1 MGTARGRDR
10 IELGLATRPG
20 GWIYGAISIAING
33 RGLRDVIDE
42 VEASQRSLPGWK
54 FGPGEPIPHH
64 LPLGELCA
72 RPVRDHFLGEP
83 GHKHGVTEGKSM
95 LLTCTCGEYG
105 CGAIAVRIQ
114 VEARSVVWGDM
125 ECVNRRWSYAALSD
139 ARFDRRHYEYAIS
152 RLERDIDE
160 AAARVG
166 FGAAPPPG

>member
-1 MGTARGRDR
+1 VATARALDR
-10 IELGLATRPG
+10 IELGLATSPG

-33 RGLRDVIDE
+33 RGLRDVIDQ
-42 VEASQRSLPGWK
+42 VEASQRSLPGWD
-54 FGPGEPIPHH
+54 GRGSRYDH
-64 LPLGELCA
+64 LPLGELRA
-72 RPVRDHFLGEP
+72 SVRDHFLGEP

-95 LLTCTCGEYG
+95 LLICTCGEYG

-114 VEARSVVWGDM
+114 VEARSVVWRDM

-139 ARFDRRHYEYAIS
+139 ARFDRRHYEHAIS
-152 RLERDIDE
+152 RLEREIDE